1 MGGEDGGSLD
11 RSDGRPT
18 SRVPT
23 SSECTSVP
31 VITMGRA
38 IGRRRTAVTDA
49 PDFPTASIAVLP
61 PVHSPPSPYTAAP
74 ATAAP
79 VAIATIPRSPFTAIF
94 PKLLGRGA
102 VISII
107 FQKIFI
113 KIRKTRPINPRYA
126 TTLGLAGGDLGDR
139 APGKPSA
146 LSGTLSR
153 ALNMTVATV
162 VAGQVKPIR
171 ITVEQP

>member
-1 MGGEDGGSLD
+1 MITINTPIKVFTFTGQSCHSLFGL
-11 RSDGRPT
+11 SDYH
-18 SRVPT
+18 
-23 SSECTSVP
+23 
-31 VITMGRA
+31 VI
-38 IGRRRTAVTDA
+38 
-49 PDFPTASIAVLP
+49 
-61 PVHSPPSPYTAAP
+61 
-74 ATAAP
+74 
-79 VAIATIPRSPFTAIF
+79 TAIF

-171 ITVEQP
+171 ITVEP